1 MKLLFNLE
9 VVEGSRI
16 RARPSAW
23 LAALPRAQQIEAVSE
38 FLRWAETEA
47 RDNPDPGA
55 RAEAE
60 IGVATARE
68 FLEQLGSLS
77 GPIITGRNHHE

>member
-1 MKLLFNLE
+1 VKLLFNLE
-9 VVEGSRI
+9 IVEGSRI
-16 RARPSAW
+16 RARPSNW

-60 IGVATARE
+60 IGIATARE
-68 FLEQLGSLS
+68 FVEQLGTLP
-77 GPIITGRNHHE
+77 GPIITGRIPHE

>member
-9 VVEGSRI
+9 VVAGNRI
-16 RARPSAW
+16 RARPSSW
-23 LAALPRAQQIEAVSE
+23 LAALPRAQQIEAVGE
-38 FLRWAETEA
+38 FLRWAETAA

-60 IGVATARE
+60 IGIATARE
-68 FLEQLGSLS
+68 FLEQLGSLP
-77 GPIITGRNHHE
+77 GAIITGRKPHE